1 MTTTLNGAAGRTFL
15 LAGKAIFTIS
25 NPSGDR
31 YTFMVQRVEPK
42 PGSPYPATYFGK
54 VLTGRDNTSDYTY
67 LGIVITRPDDAL
79 ALKATAK
86 SQVAKPFKVLEF
98 VLRVLSGLQE
108 LPEGY
113 TLQHEGRCGR
123 CGRTLT
129 VPSSIESGI
138 GPECATRL

>member
-1 MTTTLNGAAGRTFL
+1 MTTTLSGPTGRAFL

-25 NPSGDR
+25 NPSGER

-67 LGIVITRPDDAL
+67 LGIVLDREGVLT
-79 ALKATAK
+79 LKATAK

-98 VLRVLSGLQE
+98 VLRVLSGQRD

-113 TLQHEGRCGR
+113 VLQHEGRCGR

-138 GPECATRL
+138 GPECATKL